1 MTGTGLADAQT
12 LAETL
17 PRTRTRIFP
26 RRGTLIVSTDMHGNG
41 EDFAALRDRFL
52 AARARDAETYWA
64 ILGDAVHGPSPEARE
79 RRPDL
84 YDYDDQSA
92 AIVLGILELQAAHEE
107 HVVYVLGNH
116 DHGHVGGPHTAKFY
130 PDEVAA
136 LERRCSAGELAG
148 MQELFSR
155 AVLAALAPCGV
166 LLAHGCPDDRL
177 VRFADLEE
185 VRWARGEN
193 DVYRRHLLDTFTRSY
208 GQSEAV
214 VERLLKAVTA
224 TAIAVNLI
232 IHGHDRDE
240 AGYFMASGAR
250 VLCPVLFGAPRG
262 EKRYVQLDLA
272 ATYASAAVLRD
283 GVEIRRL
290 HADAGVSAAG

>member
-1 MTGTGLADAQT
+1 MAGTGLADAQT
-12 LAETL
+12 LAAT
-17 PRTRTRIFP
+17 PTRTRTRIFP
-26 RRGTLIVSTDMHGNG
+26 RRGTLIVSTDMHGNA

-52 AARARDAETYWA
+52 AARDREAETYWA

-92 AIVLGILELQAAHEE
+92 AIVRGVLELQAAHGE
-107 HVVYVLGNH
+107 HVAYVLGNH

-130 PDEVAA
+130 PDEVVA
-136 LERRCSAGELAG
+136 LERRCSEDERVGIK
-148 MQELFSR
+148 ELFSN
-155 AVLAALAPCGV
+155 ALLAAVAPCGV
-166 LLAHGCPDDRL
+166 LMAHGCPDDRL
-177 VRFADLEE
+177 VGFADLEE
-185 VRWARGEN
+185 VRLCRADN

-214 VERLLKAVTA
+214 VERLLKSVTA
-224 TAIAVNLI
+224 TAVAVNLI

-250 VLCPVLFGAPRG
+250 VLCPVLFGAPRR

-272 ATYASAAVLRD
+272 ATYESAAVLRD
-283 GVEIRRL
+283 GCEIRRL
-290 HADAGVSAAG
+290 YVDG